1 MVTSL
6 PQADISWKKDNILI
20 EPSENIS
27 IEAKG
32 NVKVLIIKKTQQ
44 EDTGLYTVTATNEA
58 GEDSCS
64 ANLSVKGKKNRYCT
78 TRAYLLLRHA
88 ACSPIRDFVVLSILA
103 KRQLHFR

>member
-1 MVTSL
+1 MQNSELVVGKPARFEATVTSL

-32 NVKVLIIKKTQQ
+32 NVKVFIIKKTQQ
-44 EDTGLYTVTATNEA
+44 EDTGLYTVIATNEA

-64 ANLSVKGKKNRYCT
+64 ANLSVKGKEDR
-78 TRAYLLLRHA
+78 
-88 ACSPIRDFVVLSILA
+88 
-103 KRQLHFR
+103 